1 MSEQARL
8 YLETTIPSYL
18 VARPSRDLVIS
29 ARQQITRD
37 WWDTQRQNFEIFIAQ
52 PVLDEVSRGDA
63 AYASERLKLLESLAS
78 LEITPEVEDLAG
90 QLKAALNL
98 PERAT
103 VDSMHLAVAT
113 VYQMEYLLTWNLA
126 HLANAHVRRNL
137 ERFSVRSSMIVPTIC
152 TPEELIEEEGQQ

>member
-1 MSEQARL
+1 MPEKPRL

-29 ARQQITRD
+29 ARQQLTRD
-37 WWDTQRQNFEIFIAQ
+37 WWDTQRQDYEIFIAQ

-63 AYASERLKLLESLAS
+63 AYAADRRKLLETFASLAM
-78 LEITPEVEDLAG
+78 TPEVEDLAR

-103 VDSMHLAVAT
+103 VDSLHLAVAT

-137 ERFSVRSSMIVPTIC
+137 ERFSMRSGLVVPTIC
-152 TPEELIEEEGQQ
+152 TPEDLIETEG